1 MGRIFDIQHFST
13 GDGPGIRTTVFFKGC
28 PLHCK
33 WCHNP
38 ESQSPDLQIF
48 YTPSKCIGCR
58 TCENVC
64 PQGQEIRHSVECAQA
79 CPSGCL
85 ELVGYDRQADEIL
98 REVLKDKAYYDNSG
112 GGITLSGG
120 EPLFQPD
127 FACEILAM
135 AKKAGL
141 NTAVE
146 TSGCGKLSDYMKMIP
161 LTDLF
166 LWDVKLMDAELYR
179 EYVGGVLEH
188 VVGNL
193 RALHQAGAS
202 IRMRLLY
209 IPEIHDRPEV
219 LSATRSLLL
228 EFSDLPYDVIPY
240 HPLGNSK
247 RERLGLDT
255 HLFDVPSPQQVED
268 YCSRLQI

>member
-38 ESQSPDLQIF
+38 ESQSPDTQIF
-48 YTPSKCIGCR
+48 YTPSKCIGCL

-112 GGITLSGG
+112 GGVTLSGG

-135 AKKAGL
+135 AKDAGL

-146 TSGCGKLSDYMKMIP
+146 TSGCGKLFDYMKMLP
-161 LTDLF
+161 LADLF

-179 EYVGGVLEH
+179 EYVGGALDH
-188 VVGNL
+188 VVDNL

-202 IRMRLLY
+202 IRLRLLY
-209 IPEIHDRPEV
+209 IPELHDRPEV
-219 LSATRSLLL
+219 LSATRTLLE
-228 EFSDLPYDVIPY
+228 EFSDLPYDIIPY

-255 HLFDVPSPQQVED
+255 LLFDVPSPQQVKD

>member
-38 ESQSPDLQIF
+38 ESQSPDTQIF

-112 GGITLSGG
+112 GGVTLSGG

-135 AKKAGL
+135 AKDAGL

-146 TSGCGKLSDYMKMIP
+146 TSGCGKLFDYMKMLP
-161 LTDLF
+161 LADLF

-179 EYVGGVLEH
+179 EYVGGALDH
-188 VVGNL
+188 VVDNL

-202 IRMRLLY
+202 IRLRLLY
-209 IPEIHDRPEV
+209 IPELHDRPEV
-219 LSATRSLLL
+219 LSATRTLLE
-228 EFSDLPYDVIPY
+228 EFSDLPYDIIPY

-255 HLFDVPSPQQVED
+255 LLFDVPSPQQVKD